1 MTTVARAGAG
11 ERDDLAAPMAHGQ
24 ILRALSGLYLG
35 MFVAILSSTIV
46 INALPTIVADL
57 HTGQSTYT
65 WVISSTLL
73 ATAVSS
79 PIWGKLADLM
89 SKKALIQYGLL
100 VFAAGSV
107 LSGLAPDPGM
117 LIAAR
122 AVQGIGVGG
131 LLTLAQVIMATIISP
146 RQRGRYSGYMG
157 AVIAVGTASGPL
169 IGGVIVGTNWLGWRW
184 CFFVVV
190 PFAVLAMI
198 VLRKNLD
205 LPVRKREVK
214 IDWAGA
220 ALITTSASLLLIWV
234 TFAGTSYGWLS
245 WQSYVLVGGG
255 ALLALLFVLTEARA
269 AEPIVPLWLFRRR
282 TVTLA
287 VLSSLVVGVAMYASS
302 TFLSQYFQLARD
314 ESPTMAGILTLPQ
327 ILGMALAST
336 VVGRIITA
344 TGRWKPFLVAGGVLV
359 TAGVGALS
367 LVRQST
373 PYWEIAVS
381 MTCVGIGLGM
391 TLQNLVLSVQNQV
404 RPAELGAAS
413 TVVSFFRTLG
423 GTIGVSALGVLLAS
437 RVSEYTD
444 TGLARAGLHSATGG
458 GPISSLSVV
467 PAPVRSIVQ
476 DAFGHATGNLFLY
489 AAPFALLC
497 LIGILFIKEVPLRT
511 ASALQAHRED
521 QTG

>member
-1 MTTVARAGAG
+1 MAAVARAGVG

-169 IGGVIVGTNWLGWRW
+169 IGGVIVGTDWLGWRW

-245 WQSYVLVGGG
+245 WQSYVLVGGC
-255 ALLALLFVLTEARA
+255 
-269 AEPIVPLWLFRRR
+269 
-282 TVTLA
+282 
-287 VLSSLVVGVAMYASS
+287 SS
-302 TFLSQYFQLARD
+302 
-314 ESPTMAGILTLPQ
+314 
-327 ILGMALAST
+327 
-336 VVGRIITA
+336 
-344 TGRWKPFLVAGGVLV
+344 
-359 TAGVGALS
+359 
-367 LVRQST
+367 
-373 PYWEIAVS
+373 
-381 MTCVGIGLGM
+381 
-391 TLQNLVLSVQNQV
+391 
-404 RPAELGAAS
+404 
-413 TVVSFFRTLG
+413 
-423 GTIGVSALGVLLAS
+423 
-437 RVSEYTD
+437 
-444 TGLARAGLHSATGG
+444 
-458 GPISSLSVV
+458 
-467 PAPVRSIVQ
+467 
-476 DAFGHATGNLFLY
+476 
-489 AAPFALLC
+489 
-497 LIGILFIKEVPLRT
+497 
-511 ASALQAHRED
+511 
-521 QTG
+521 